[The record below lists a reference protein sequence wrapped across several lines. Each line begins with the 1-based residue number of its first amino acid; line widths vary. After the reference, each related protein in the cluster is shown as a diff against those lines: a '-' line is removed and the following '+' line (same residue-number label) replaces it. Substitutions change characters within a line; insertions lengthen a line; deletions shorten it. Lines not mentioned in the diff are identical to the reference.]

1 MRITQGQLKRIMKEE
16 VARALLEADVIN
28 ADTGEVI
35 TLTPEL
41 EGEYEEGQE
50 LSNAEFEALRGR
62 AEAGR
67 PDRRRRSRW
76 SPDEDTNAAAG
87 PYPGSPSTATA
98 LERLK
103 LLAREAAD
111 DWRGFPSGSARRR
124 QLQDGTHTSAH
135 AAQCKPGE
143 KPGQERHKTLQK
155 GPKREHFCIETTP
168 EHTGH
173 TIHV

>member
-1 MRITQGQLKRIMKEE
+1 MRITQRQLKRIIKEE

-28 ADTGEVI
+28 ADTGEVL

-67 PDRRRRSRW
+67 PVRRRRGRW
-76 SPDEDTNAAAG
+76 SPDEDTIASAR

-98 LERLK
+98 VERLK

-111 DWRGFPSGSARRR
+111 DWMADNPDGSIEDVAYD
-124 QLQDGTHTSAH
+124 LADGLRWSADGDDW
-135 AAQCKPGE
+135 ADA
-143 KPGQERHKTLQK
+143 TD
-155 GPKREHFCIETTP
+155 HFGSKSDLLWALAE
-168 EHTGH
+168 EMTG
-173 TIHV
+173 